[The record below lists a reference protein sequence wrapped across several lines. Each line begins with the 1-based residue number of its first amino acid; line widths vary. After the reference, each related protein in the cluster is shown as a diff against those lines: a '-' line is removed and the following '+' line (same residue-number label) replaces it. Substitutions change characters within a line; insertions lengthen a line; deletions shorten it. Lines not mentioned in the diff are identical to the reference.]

1 MNESRRDVFTQLLDL
16 EDDFDLFGQT
26 IDGVYFWERIRK
38 KVSRKIYYVNKTGT
52 EKSSGQ
58 RLSKREEYFRAA
70 RNVSKNLAIRNPYFA
85 SNADVLVFGN
95 ERRKKL
101 DDGLWWDIIADPLLE
116 QMDRSWVMFEKPRL
130 HEHKTP
136 AKTENLRYLDLVNY
150 SPKVLQELNLAR
162 YELESSDKLLLNK
175 LEREINSRFGVK
187 IDLVSLVTNILYK
200 RKIRYPQYKKILTN
214 VDPKVVVFSKSGRYT
229 FVEVCKD
236 LGIPTI
242 KLQTALRTEF
252 NSKYSYP
259 GDPRKHRTFADY
271 KFVWGEESK
280 ERVPYPVADGNIQVV
295 GYPFLEMQK
304 ERYCNEPNK
313 NIILFISQ
321 TACGQELSD
330 FAIKLSNKVDSETYE
345 IVYKLHPAES
355 DYWTEQYPKLKSS
368 KVEVISEGETP
379 LYKLLA
385 QSSMLVGCTSSVLY
399 EGLNFDL
406 EVYLV
411 DLLDLH
417 RFDDLINNGYAEMVS
432 TPDDLLHKI
441 QTPTQN
447 IKPDT
452 ERYFAKNPIENC
464 VKSIDEIIMES

>member
-16 EDDFDLFGQT
+16 EDDFDLFEQT

-38 KVSRKIYYVNKTGT
+38 KVGRKIYYVNKTGS
-52 EKSSGQ
+52 EKSSG
-58 RLSKREEYFRAA
+58 RKLSKREEYFRTA
-70 RNVSKNLAIRNPYFA
+70 RNVGKNLVKRNPYFA
-85 SNADVLVFGN
+85 PNADVLVFGN

-136 AKTENLRYLDLVNY
+136 AKTEHLRYLDLVNY
-150 SPKVLQELNLAR
+150 LPRVLQELNLAR
-162 YELESSDKLLLNK
+162 YELESSDKLFLNK
-175 LEREINSRFGVK
+175 LEREINSRFCVE

-200 RKIRYPQYKKILTN
+200 RRIRYPQYKKIIKT
-214 VDPKVVVFSKSGRYT
+214 VDPKVVVLSKSGRYT
-229 FVEVCKD
+229 FIEVCKD

-252 NSKYSYP
+252 NPKYSYP
-259 GDPRKHRTFADY
+259 GDNRKHKTFADY

-280 ERVPYPVADGNIQVV
+280 ERVPYPVADDNIRVV

-321 TACGQELSD
+321 TACGRELSD
-330 FAIKLSNKVDSETYE
+330 FAIQLSNKIGEEPYE

-355 DYWTEQYPKLKSS
+355 DYWTEQYPKLKNS
-368 KVEVISEGETP
+368 KMRVISEGETP

-406 EVYLV
+406 DIYLV
-411 DLLDLH
+411 DLLDLN
-417 RFDDLINNGYAEMVS
+417 RFDDLINNDYAEIVS
-432 TPDDLLHKI
+432 TPNDILHKI
-441 QTPTQN
+441 QNPRQN
-447 IKPDT
+447 VKIDS
-452 ERYFAKNPIENC
+452 ERHFAKNPIEICIKN
-464 VKSIDEIIMES
+464 IDEIIIGS